1 MMSLSIQEPLC
12 LEKHDLKLNFDAEML
27 AQVRNH
33 GRLTRFKSDAIIF
46 TEGDQLSM
54 VPILVEGRVRVFYRN
69 DNTDRELLLY
79 SVGPDDTSTLS
90 CVTFLSE
97 ENRVNMY
104 AVAEA
109 KSVVLYVPIHII
121 MFWSKT
127 KLEWN
132 QLVIKSFREI
142 FDMLTRGLQSAGT
155 SSLEERILDFLKF
168 RVNTGNSN
176 CVSMTHLEIAN
187 SLGTTRVVVS
197 RILKTLESQR
207 ILSLSRGTVELL
219 VR

>member
-1 MMSLSIQEPLC
+1 
-12 LEKHDLKLNFDAEML
+12 
-27 AQVRNH
+27 
-33 GRLTRFKSDAIIF
+33 
-46 TEGDQLSM
+46 
-54 VPILVEGRVRVFYRN
+54 
-69 DNTDRELLLY
+69 
-79 SVGPDDTSTLS
+79 
-90 CVTFLSE
+90 
-97 ENRVNMY
+97 MY

>member
-1 MMSLSIQEPLC
+1 
-12 LEKHDLKLNFDAEML
+12 
-27 AQVRNH
+27 
-33 GRLTRFKSDAIIF
+33 
-46 TEGDQLSM
+46 
-54 VPILVEGRVRVFYRN
+54 
-69 DNTDRELLLY
+69 
-79 SVGPDDTSTLS
+79 
-90 CVTFLSE
+90 
-97 ENRVNMY
+97 MY

-109 KSVVLYVPIHII
+109 ESVVLYVPMTYHHDP
-121 MFWSKT
+121 
-127 KLEWN
+127 
-132 QLVIKSFREI
+132 LVQDEIGVESARDGKSFREI

-155 SSLEERILDFLKF
+155 ASLEERILDFLKI